1 MEPKESK
8 KSDEREISRIECYV
22 ETVYLAGVVTGLAL
36 WKSKSNTVEY
46 VLSSFCYERMI
57 EPNMNGLR
65 RPLTLEVDENTF
77 RAWQLSST
85 YSTSL
90 EDGYHIHIEEGWE
103 RSVAL

>member
-1 MEPKESK
+1 
-8 KSDEREISRIECYV
+8 
-22 ETVYLAGVVTGLAL
+22 
-36 WKSKSNTVEY
+36 
-46 VLSSFCYERMI
+46 
-57 EPNMNGLR
+57 MNGLR
-65 RPLTLEVDENTF
+65 RPLTLKVDENTF